1 MRVTGGELRGRILK
15 VPSAGTVRPTQDAV
29 REALFSMLMAE
40 VPGAR
45 FLDLFAGSGAVGI
58 EAWSRGAAEVTW
70 VESHAGVARVLT
82 ANVETLC
89 GGAGRV
95 IREDVLRWIAR
106 ARPGDAPYGVI
117 YADPPYGD
125 DGHADPI
132 EEVMAALATSPLAAE
147 GTIFVAEQRAG
158 LPMPKAAGW
167 ARFKDRRY
175 GHTRLALFVRN
186 AARPGEAR
194 SEAEG

>member
-1 MRVTGGELRGRILK
+1 MRITGGELRGRLLK
-15 VPSAGTVRPTQDAV
+15 VPSAGHVRPTQDAV

-40 VPGAR
+40 VPGSR
-45 FLDLFAGSGAVGI
+45 FLDLCAGSGAVGI
-58 EAWSRGAAEVTW
+58 EAWSRGAADVTW
-70 VESHAGVARVLT
+70 VESHPGVARTLA

-89 GGAGRV
+89 GGSGRIV
-95 IREDVLRWIAR
+95 REDALRWIAR
-106 ARPGDAPYGVI
+106 ARPDDAPYGIV

-125 DGHADPI
+125 DGHADPV
-132 EEVMAALATSPLAAE
+132 EAFLAALAGSPLVAE

-186 AARPGEAR
+186 ASPVPPRA
-194 SEAEG
+194 